1 MSTESTS
8 NKYHIKK
15 LDNNGLNYSTW
26 AIHCQMVLKSLDL
39 WDVVDPNVPTSTP
52 PSLPSSSGKPPSS
65 DPSIPANVKW
75 NKKNKKVL
83 TVIGLSVED
92 MPIHIV
98 KGKRSARDAWKA
110 LAERYTSVS
119 ALDASMLMSRLHR
132 FQLDDSK
139 SLEIQL
145 NQMHEMC
152 TQLATL
158 GDIITDAKF
167 AMIISEALP
176 SSYN

>member
-92 MPIHIV
+92 TPIHIV

-110 LAERYTSVS
+110 LAE
-119 ALDASMLMSRLHR
+119 
-132 FQLDDSK
+132 
-139 SLEIQL
+139 
-145 NQMHEMC
+145 
-152 TQLATL
+152 
-158 GDIITDAKF
+158 
-167 AMIISEALP
+167 
-176 SSYN
+176 